1 MKKIC
6 LLIVLTL
13 FAASSASAQ
22 LLVSPHTK
30 ALKGELDLIATL
42 SIAEIEYEAD
52 LGGDSDVDRFILGI
66 GGVYGLNEFL
76 DIYLELGYTLE
87 AELDSGPDDT
97 GFVVGTGI
105 KGVVYRQDRFSVIA
119 RGGARFIDEDYG
131 NGSEGTIVDL
141 ELGAVARYALQN
153 NFVIYGGVDL
163 YPISEGEI
171 EVGGFDF
178 DVERESILGLRGGA
192 AYRFNTF
199 SINGELGIL
208 GEEGFMIRAKFP
220 LS

>member
-6 LLIVLTL
+6 LLIFLTL

-30 ALKGELDLIATL
+30 ALKGELDLIATI

-52 LGGDSDVDRFILGI
+52 IGEDFDVDRFILGV

-76 DIYLELGYTLE
+76 DIYLELGFSLE
-87 AELDSGPDDT
+87 SELNSGNDDT
-97 GFVVGTGI
+97 GIVIGTGL

-131 NGSEGTIVDL
+131 NGGDGTIVDL
-141 ELGAVARYALQN
+141 ELGAIGRYALQN

-171 EVGGFDF
+171 GDI
-178 DVERESILGLRGGA
+178 DIERESIIGLRAGA
-192 AYRFNTF
+192 AYRFDAF
-199 SINGELGIL
+199 SVNGEIGIL

-220 LS
+220 LP